1 MNLLRMQPRIGVDA
15 LETIASGVDH
25 AEGICLTP
33 DGTLYVSGEAG
44 QIDRVNGDGTVTE
57 VATTGGWTLGLAAD
71 ANGRIYACDPVRRAV
86 LRWTPSTNEVKVV
99 STGNQDDPVSTPN
112 WGAFGPDG
120 SYSVS
125 DSEPGSSGMAGYT
138 SCAAEDL
145 AGDGGYGRLSQWA
158 RGVTRWA

>member
-57 VATTGGWTLGLAAD
+57 VATTGGWTLGLPAD

-99 STGNQDDPVSTPN
+99 STR
-112 WGAFGPDG
+112 
-120 SYSVS
+120 
-125 DSEPGSSGMAGYT
+125 EPGRSRQYPQLGCLPT
-138 SCAAEDL
+138 RREL
-145 AGDGGYGRLSQWA
+145 LRL
-158 RGVTRWA
+158 RL